1 VNWLLYLILGTLTA
15 TAATPPVAAEP
26 PAPASKDAANR
37 SDPTPA
43 EDPLYPEL
51 RKVLEA
57 DDAAQEEIDQW
68 IRAEQQFR
76 AAGGGVSDATLRA
89 RVLQRLEPV
98 RKAYENYVFLHPNH
112 VPGRIAFGSFLNDIN
127 DETGAEQQWEKAR
140 ELEPDNPAIWNN
152 LANLYGHGGPIAKAF
167 EYYEKAIALNSRE
180 ATYYQNLATTVFLFR
195 KDAMEYYRC
204 DEPAVFDRALELYR
218 KAIALKPDDF
228 VLASDYAIS
237 FYGIKPPPSLTEDA
251 RNQAQA
257 KLNDQAIAAWDS
269 AMKIA
274 GDDVQREGVHI
285 HLARIKINA
294 RRFSEARAHL
304 EAVSNPVYAD
314 IKATITR
321 NLEQKQAEF
330 NSTQPTDPPQV
341 RPLAE

>member
-1 VNWLLYLILGTLTA
+1 VNWLLYLILATLT
-15 TAATPPVAAEP
+15 TSAATPPLTADP
-26 PAPASKDAANR
+26 PTTPPKPATISPDPDSAN
-37 SDPTPA
+37 
-43 EDPLYPEL
+43 DPLYPKL

-98 RKAYENYVFLHPNH
+98 RKAYADFVFLHPNH
-112 VPGRIAFGSFLNDIN
+112 VPGRIAFGSFLNDIS
-127 DETGAEQQWEKAR
+127 DETGAEEQWQKAR

-167 EYYEKAIALNSRE
+167 EYYEKAIALNPRE
-180 ATYYQNLATTVFLFR
+180 PTYYQNLATSVFLFR

-204 DEPAVFDRALELYR
+204 EEPAVFDRSLELYR
-218 KAIALKPDDF
+218 KAMALKPDDF
-228 VLASDYAIS
+228 LLASDYAMS
-237 FYGIKPPPSLTEDA
+237 FYGIKPPASLAEDA
-251 RNQAQA
+251 RIQAQA
-257 KLNDQAIAAWDS
+257 KLHDQAIAAWEN
-269 AMKIA
+269 ALRIA

-321 NLEQKQAEF
+321 NLEQKQAELE
-330 NSTQPTDPPQV
+330 PT
-341 RPLAE
+341 RSAE